1 MIFIIFLPDVAIQG
15 VLQGFGEIYPP
26 LIISVLRLLF
36 PVLPLAWLFTRG
48 ENAAELLWR
57 AFPVSEM
64 IAAAVAGLFLF
75 LRLRRARKQAPRPET
90 NANEQS
96 AAAPEL

>member
-1 MIFIIFLPDVAIQG
+1 M
-15 VLQGFGEIYPP
+15 QGFGEIYTP

-36 PVLPLAWLFTRG
+36 PVLPLTWLFTRG
-48 ENAAELLWR
+48 ENAAALLWR

-64 IAAAVAGLFLF
+64 IAAAVAGLFLC
-75 LRLRRARKQAPRPET
+75 LRLRRARKPEPRPET

-96 AAAPEL
+96 AAACDL

>member
-1 MIFIIFLPDVAIQG
+1 M
-15 VLQGFGEIYPP
+15 QGFGEIYTP

-48 ENAAELLWR
+48 ENAAALLWR

-64 IAAAVAGLFLF
+64 IAAAVACLFLF
-75 LRLRRARKQAPRPET
+75 FRLRRARKQEPRPET
-90 NANEQS
+90 NANEES
-96 AAAPEL
+96 AAACDL

>member
-1 MIFIIFLPDVAIQG
+1 MAIQG
-15 VLQGFGEIYPP
+15 VLQGFGEIYTP

-36 PVLPLAWLFTRG
+36 PVLPPAWLFTRG
-48 ENAAELLWR
+48 ENAAALSA

-64 IAAAVAGLFLF
+64 IAAVAGLFLF
-75 LRLRRARKQAPRPET
+75 LRLRRARKQEPRPET

-96 AAAPEL
+96 AAACDL

>member
-1 MIFIIFLPDVAIQG
+1 MAIQG
-15 VLQGFGEIYPP
+15 ILQGFGEIYTP

-36 PVLPLAWLFTRG
+36 PVLPPAWLFTRG
-48 ENAAELLWR
+48 ENAAALLWR

-75 LRLRRARKQAPRPET
+75 LRLRRARKPEPRPET
-90 NANEQS
+90 NANEEN
-96 AAAPEL
+96 AAACDL